1 MDVLSDL
8 LERTRA
14 RGSLFAQSVL
24 HAPWG
29 FRFSAEP
36 MIQFHVVLRG
46 ACHLR
51 RAGAEPLALH
61 QGDVVFVVAEQE
73 YELVDALDSPVT
85 SFAPFQRAARAEGT
99 FVWPG
104 DGEATKLLCGAYELD
119 PECGPSLLG
128 QLPPVLRVSA
138 GDGHRQPA
146 LRTTLAALTDE
157 LQQRQAG
164 AQLVADRLVDALF
177 VHVLRTWST
186 SAAGEL
192 PLWASPDADPAVHQ
206 ALALVH
212 AEPGRDW
219 SVERIAAEVQLS
231 RSAFSRRFSSAM
243 GEPPMTYVTRL
254 RMAIAAELLR
264 DSQLPVQ
271 AIARRVGYDSVF
283 AFSTAFKRATGGAPT
298 HFRQGSRA
306 AAGSGLTGSLG
317 R

>member
-1 MDVLSDL
+1 MDVLSEL

-14 RGSLFAQSVL
+14 RGSLFAESVL

-29 FRFSAEP
+29 FRFSAAP
-36 MIQFHVVLRG
+36 AIQFHVVLRG

-85 SFAPFQRAARAEGT
+85 SFAPFQRAARAEGA

-104 DGEATKLLCGAYELD
+104 EGEVTKLLCGGYELD
-119 PECGPSLLG
+119 SEHGASLLG
-128 QLPPVLRVSA
+128 QLPAVFRVSA

-146 LRTTLAALTDE
+146 LRTTLAALSDE
-157 LQQRQAG
+157 LHQRQAG
-164 AQLVADRLVDALF
+164 ARLVADRLVDALL
-177 VHVLRTWST
+177 VHVLRAWIASG
-186 SAAGEL
+186 SEAL
-192 PLWASPDADPAVHQ
+192 PPWASPDTDPVVHE

-219 SVERIAAEVQLS
+219 SVERIAGEVKLS
-231 RSAFSRRFSSAM
+231 RSAFSRRFSRAM
-243 GEPPMTYVTRL
+243 GEPPMAYLTRL
-254 RMAIAAELLR
+254 RMVIAAELLR
-264 DSQLPVQ
+264 ESELSVQ
-271 AIARRVGYDSVF
+271 AIARRVGYESVF
-283 AFSTAFKRATGGAPT
+283 AFSAAFKRTTGGAPT
-298 HFRQGSRA
+298 HFRRGSRA
-306 AAGSGLTGSLG
+306 GARSGLTRTVS